1 MLSQLF
7 VFHKS
12 KNFTSD
18 YEIRMPPTVPVNH
31 YSDPKGQ
38 HNRIRILW
46 CYPMLMYPERRL
58 ALSTLISSKINQV
71 ESIDDYARR
80 ANVATTNGIARPAL
94 RQSVLKRQPIYHRDL
109 TRHKHQP
116 TFTACTASKG
126 TTDTCGH
133 VSRYNAQL
141 TQNTRQIRIPPSTST
156 RGRGRNGSSRHTDT
170 AKWVGNTRTTSEHRG
185 TPAQGV
191 HEKGCMLEVPNHEQG
206 AKQHN
211 HPDRHSHALT
221 RDSDHIQDDAPTSH
235 LNIIPHF
242 LAWRLGQ
249 LPEDCM
255 KGLFII
261 TERDKPKRKLP
272 KDALRR
278 VATPCHATL
287 FAYIA
292 LEANAKPVPS
302 RPKSTSKLSRLA
314 PLSETT
320 AQPGAKS
327 RNATMPRACI
337 AQDATSKEP
346 VPSRPDRTWGRS
358 DSCPFVLRL
367 SP

>member
-1 MLSQLF
+1 
-7 VFHKS
+7 
-12 KNFTSD
+12 
-18 YEIRMPPTVPVNH
+18 
-31 YSDPKGQ
+31 
-38 HNRIRILW
+38 
-46 CYPMLMYPERRL
+46 
-58 ALSTLISSKINQV
+58 
-71 ESIDDYARR
+71 
-80 ANVATTNGIARPAL
+80 
-94 RQSVLKRQPIYHRDL
+94 
-109 TRHKHQP
+109 
-116 TFTACTASKG
+116 
-126 TTDTCGH
+126 
-133 VSRYNAQL
+133 
-141 TQNTRQIRIPPSTST
+141 
-156 RGRGRNGSSRHTDT
+156 
-170 AKWVGNTRTTSEHRG
+170 
-185 TPAQGV
+185 
-191 HEKGCMLEVPNHEQG
+191 
-206 AKQHN
+206 
-211 HPDRHSHALT
+211 
-221 RDSDHIQDDAPTSH
+221 
-235 LNIIPHF
+235 
-242 LAWRLGQ
+242 
-249 LPEDCM
+249 M

-320 AQPGAKS
+320 AQSVRIASKGPCFVTERDNPKRMIPFDAFRQGAKS

>member
-1 MLSQLF
+1 M
-7 VFHKS
+7 
-12 KNFTSD
+12 TTG
-18 YEIRMPPTVPVNH
+18 R
-31 YSDPKGQ
+31 
-38 HNRIRILW
+38 
-46 CYPMLMYPERRL
+46 
-58 ALSTLISSKINQV
+58 INQV

-221 RDSDHIQDDAPTSH
+221 
-235 LNIIPHF
+235 
-242 LAWRLGQ
+242 
-249 LPEDCM
+249 
-255 KGLFII
+255 
-261 TERDKPKRKLP
+261 DKPKRKLP

>member
-18 YEIRMPPTVPVNH
+18 YEIRMPRTVPVNH
-31 YSDPKGQ
+31 YSDPEGQ

-46 CYPMLMYPERRL
+46 CYPMLMYPKRRL

-116 TFTACTASKG
+116 TFTACTASEG

-141 TQNTRQIRIPPSTST
+141 TQNTRQIRIPPLTST

-185 TPAQGV
+185 PPAQGV
-191 HEKGCMLEVPNHEQG
+191 HEKGCMLEVP
-206 AKQHN
+206 
-211 HPDRHSHALT
+211 
-221 RDSDHIQDDAPTSH
+221 
-235 LNIIPHF
+235 
-242 LAWRLGQ
+242 
-249 LPEDCM
+249 
-255 KGLFII
+255 
-261 TERDKPKRKLP
+261 KP
-272 KDALRR
+272 
-278 VATPCHATL
+278 
-287 FAYIA
+287 
-292 LEANAKPVPS
+292 
-302 RPKSTSKLSRLA
+302 
-314 PLSETT
+314 
-320 AQPGAKS
+320 
-327 RNATMPRACI
+327 
-337 AQDATSKEP
+337 
-346 VPSRPDRTWGRS
+346 
-358 DSCPFVLRL
+358 
-367 SP
+367 